1 MYLLTCMSTDWKAS
15 ALNVRIHVK
24 IKCSFQLLI
33 LPRPIFIQS
42 ILETIHSWG
51 LHHVLRQLVPE
62 TNYSVAV
69 EMLSNN
75 QSNTWFE
82 QFQTVTT

>member
-1 MYLLTCMSTDWKAS
+1 MSTDWKAS

-24 IKCSFQLLI
+24 IKCSFQLLR

-42 ILETIHSWG
+42 NLETIYSWG

-62 TNYSVAV
+62 INYSVAV
-69 EMLSNN
+69 EMLPNI

-82 QFQTVTT
+82 KFQTVTT